1 MGRRTRIGRN
11 LAVIR
16 TVKADPKAT
25 ARCGLSRTVPLA
37 RPVVHAKDYAMRK
50 MIMKATARPAVK
62 GIVTMARHPLAVKH
76 RVMRKMITRDIARH
90 GPTVIVPTARHAV
103 NVQSHGVV
111 SQVRKVWKVAARRC
125 LMKIDRQA
133 RRAIIVRGSMM
144 RKTIARDIVL
154 QDPKEIV
161 PMARLMASGLKP
173 VAHRS
178 GDASPEGQ
186 HPPRPE
192 GDRPDG
198 PPRGDRPERRGYPQ
212 EGEGSQGHLP
222 PRPEGERPDGPPR
235 GDGPQAHRPRGGDEN
250 QRPPRPEG
258 DRRRQGRPAQTTRR
272 RSSRPL
278 ARTLSMRFPRA
289 WLFK

>member
-1 MGRRTRIGRN
+1 MKAPTGRDAGHKVIVEVRKIRATHTNVADPIREASVPKAVTPMGRRTRVHRN

-25 ARCGLSRTVPLA
+25 ARCGLSRTVLLA

-50 MIMKATARPAVK
+50 MIMKATARPAAK

-76 RVMRKMITRDIARH
+76 RVKRKMITRDIARH
-90 GPTVIVPTARHAV
+90 GPTVIVPTAHHAV

-144 RKTIARDIVL
+144 RKTIVRDIVL

-161 PMARLMASGLKP
+161 PMARLMTSGLKP
-173 VAHRS
+173 VRI
-178 GDASPEGQ
+178 GQVMQVQKASILHALKETAPM
-186 HPPRPE
+186 
-192 GDRPDG
+192 DRLAEIG
-198 PPRGDRPERRGYPQ
+198 PNGAVIRKRVKV
-212 EGEGSQGHLP
+212 LK
-222 PRPEGERPDGPPR
+222 
-235 GDGPQAHRPRGGDEN
+235 AI
-250 QRPPRPEG
+250 
-258 DRRRQGRPAQTTRR
+258 
-272 RSSRPL
+272 SRL
-278 ARTLSMRFPRA
+278 ARGRET
-289 WLFK
+289 